1 MTVEMVQA
9 IATVLD
15 VPISSLLGETD
26 TRMTES
32 VQKTFILR
40 LLSVLRTEESN
51 VSEFYGTSQPYSD
64 VIDGSASL
72 TIEVAEKIADELG
85 VTLDYLTGR
94 TDEPNE
100 STTSLLDYPLQMEI
114 EDADEDLISAVHRMC
129 GMDQFAIAK
138 DYAAGKI
145 TEVWNPKKI
154 GLIREFLEDNE
165 PTIQKLLAL
174 SFPSPHSEQEVP
186 DGEHQED

>member
-15 VPISSLLGETD
+15 VPVSSLLGETD

-100 STTSLLDYPLQMEI
+100 STTSLL
-114 EDADEDLISAVHRMC
+114 V
-129 GMDQFAIAK
+129 DQFAIAK